1 MAGAL
6 DFAAGA
12 AAPDAQVD
20 PPRAAACQVRVGAST
35 STERFCFSHPGKQ
48 NRSLEV
54 LALTRS

>member
-35 STERFCFSHPGKQ
+35 SKERFCFSHHEEQ

-54 LALTRS
+54 LAPTRS